1 MAIAISGFTLKQI
14 ALALPLRVRRSC
26 VSDTEKAFEPAVKLL
41 DTIYEAAFIPQH
53 WGTALQGLAE
63 ASGSVGSAIFV
74 FDSAG
79 PGRGVTLDNL
89 SDLLVEFLSIDTLR
103 FSTSV
108 VRMCEVKPNSFVEV
122 DVYLTAEEIQ
132 NDPIRI
138 QLRKRGMG
146 VHVCTAIPMPS
157 GELVVYVL
165 QRPLNGGGYAD
176 DAVERLNGYRPHL
189 ARAGLM
195 AARLGLER
203 AHNTVAVMQSLGL
216 AAAVC
221 AGNRVLAANA
231 LLLSE
236 PETFRI
242 GQRDQLSLTQPAA
255 NSLLQEALQSVNANV
270 GTKSFPLPSTE
281 KHGPGVLHLIPLR
294 QSARDLFPGGDT
306 VLVFTPVSATEIV
319 PIPTILSGL
328 FDLSPS
334 ESKLAI
340 SLTDGKPLR
349 MAAAACDIK
358 FTTARAYLEQIFR
371 KTGTNKQSQLVAL
384 LKSANVVR
392 SRQP

>member
-1 MAIAISGFTLKQI
+1 
-14 ALALPLRVRRSC
+14 VN
-26 VSDTEKAFEPAVKLL
+26 LL
-41 DTIYEAAFIPQH
+41 DTIYEAAFIPEN
-53 WGTALQGLAE
+53 WNSALQGLADV
-63 ASGSVGSAIFV
+63 SGSVGSAIFA

-108 VRMCEVKPNSFVEV
+108 VRMCEIKPNSFVEV
-122 DVYLTAEEIQ
+122 EPYLTEEEIR

-138 QLRKRGMG
+138 QLRARGMG
-146 VHVCTAIPMPS
+146 VHVCTAIPMPT

-165 QRPLNGGGYAD
+165 QRPLDGGGYAD
-176 DAVERLNGYRPHL
+176 EAIERLNGYRPHL
-189 ARAGLM
+189 ARAGLV

-203 AHNTVAVMQSLGL
+203 ASNTVAVMQSLGL

-221 AGNRVLAANA
+221 AGNRVVAANS

-242 GQRDQLSLTQPAA
+242 GQFNTVSLTRPAA
-255 NSLLQEALQSVNANV
+255 NSLLQEALQIANV
-270 GTKSFPLPSTE
+270 EVATKSFPLPSTE
-281 KHGPGVLHLIPLR
+281 LRGPGVLHLIPLR
-294 QSARDLFPGGDT
+294 RSARDLFPGGDT
-306 VLVFTPVSATEIV
+306 LLVFTPVSASEIV
-319 PIPTILSGL
+319 PAPTILSGL

-334 ESKLAI
+334 ESRLAV
-340 SLTDGKPLR
+340 SLADGTPLKT
-349 MAAAACDIK
+349 AAAANDIK
-358 FTTARAYLEQIFR
+358 LTTARAYLEQIFR